1 MVLVHGSVSPVQ
13 GLSREQ
19 ALLREAQ
26 ALQSRY
32 WQSLIL
38 GLCLRADVMEGV
50 QAALARGPASAPLPW
65 GGSGS
70 SAPEPHCCG
79 RCRPG
84 SPRTGARSPRGSL
97 CLPRG
102 CERADSMS

>member
-1 MVLVHGSVSPVQ
+1 MESFVGKWEVVAVSTGLCCVMPEDEVGERWWLMVLVRGSVPPVH

-50 QAALARGPASAPLPW
+50 QAALARGPASAPP
-65 GGSGS
+65 
-70 SAPEPHCCG
+70 P
-79 RCRPG
+79 
-84 SPRTGARSPRGSL
+84 
-97 CLPRG
+97 
-102 CERADSMS
+102 